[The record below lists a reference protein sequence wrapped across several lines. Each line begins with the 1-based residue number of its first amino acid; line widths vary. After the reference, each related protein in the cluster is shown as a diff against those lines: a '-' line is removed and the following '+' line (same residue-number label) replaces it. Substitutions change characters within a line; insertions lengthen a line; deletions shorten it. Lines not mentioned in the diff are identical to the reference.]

1 MKRKNIR
8 DPRYYLREFLD
19 RGKFNPIAERLREGQ
34 LQQQV
39 VPNAKQYDRTQNKHE
54 IEKELKE

>member
-34 LQQQV
+34 FQQQV
-39 VPNAKQYDRTQNKHE
+39 VPNAKQYDRTQN
-54 IEKELKE
+54 